1 MKILHVSAECYPA
14 AKVGGLADVVGA
26 VPKYQI
32 TKGNSADVIMP
43 KYGTPWFAR
52 QSYKEIYSGTFW
64 YPGETISYS
73 IQEITSFDF
82 GFTVYVA
89 DIPGK
94 FDRDG
99 VYADSS
105 GFFHD
110 DSARWISFQRSVLNW
125 VYSLAKP
132 YDILHVHDHHTAL
145 IPFMINHSYDYSS
158 THVIKT
164 VFTIHNLAYQG
175 AFGWDQQYLL
185 PAFDNW
191 KSGLLDWDH
200 QINPIASAMRC
211 ADHVTTVSPSY
222 LEELKS
228 NSYGLEWLFETE
240 AHKCSGI
247 LNGIDTTVWDPK
259 TDSYLDHHKV
269 RSIRKFKSK
278 NKVDLCQAYNLD
290 PTKCTISFIGR
301 MVEQKG
307 ADLLAYAMHSILSDR
322 DDINFIILGT
332 GDPYLE
338 DQFKLFKTSYPHQT
352 GIILA
357 YNEKLAHLIYASSDF
372 LIMPSRHEPC
382 GLNQLYSMRYGTSP
396 IVNNTGG
403 LKDSVIDYKQKKG
416 TGIKI
421 ESLNVDQIIK
431 SIDEAAA
438 LFKNSTIFNQIVKN
452 CTESNFSW
460 QNSSG
465 KYTSIYETLINRA

>member
-26 VPKYQI
+26 VPKYQMAD
-32 TKGNSADVIMP
+32 GNTAEVIMP
-43 KYGTPWFAR
+43 KYSTPWFKQQR
-52 QSYKEIYSGTFW
+52 FEEIYSGTFW
-64 YPGETISYS
+64 YPGETITFS
-73 IQEITSFDF
+73 IQEITSYDF
-82 GFTVYVA
+82 GFTVYVV

-105 GFFHD
+105 GYFQD
-110 DSARWISFQRSVLNW
+110 DSARWMSFQRSVLNW
-125 VYSLAKP
+125 VYSLDNP
-132 YDILHVHDHHTAL
+132 YDMLHVHDHHTAL
-145 IPFMINHSYDYSS
+145 IPFMLNHSYDYSS

-191 KSGLLDWDH
+191 KSGLLDWDN
-200 QINPIASAMRC
+200 QINPIASAIRC

-222 LEELKS
+222 LEELKT

-240 AHKCSGI
+240 DHKCTGI
-247 LNGIDTTVWDPK
+247 LNGIDTAVWDPK
-259 TDSYLDHHKV
+259 TDSYLDHHMDTD
-269 RSIRKFKSK
+269 ILKFKSN
-278 NKVDLCQAYNLD
+278 NKIDLCKAYDLD

-307 ADLLAYAMHSILSDR
+307 ADLLAYAMHSILADR
-322 DDINFIILGT
+322 EDINFIILGT

-338 DQFKLFKTSYPHQT
+338 DQFDLLKTKFPNQT

-357 YNEKLAHLIYASSDF
+357 YDEKLAHQLYAASDF

-382 GLNQLYSMRYGTSP
+382 GLNQMYAMRYGTSP

-403 LKDSVIDYKQKKG
+403 LKDSVIDHKKKKG

-421 ESLNVDQIIK
+421 DTLSVEQIIK
-431 SIDEAAA
+431 SVEDAAA
-438 LFKNSTIFNQIVKN
+438 LFQNSSIFSQIVKN

-460 QNSSG
+460 ENSSA
-465 KYTSIYETLINRA
+465 KYTNIYETLINRT